1 MQEIDKLGVF
11 YLGKLINPSN
21 GKETDHP
28 LLYDSKDLTTHAVC
42 VGMTGSGKTGLG
54 IVLLEEAALDGIP
67 AIIIDPKGDLGNLLL
82 AFPDLKPEDFLPWID
97 ADEASRNGETKE
109 AYAAKVAKD
118 WKEGLAEW
126 GEDAKRI
133 ARYKN
138 SVETTIYTPASQAG
152 LPISLLNSFGAPPPE
167 LVLDTSAFRDRIL
180 STTSSLLGLLGIDA
194 DPIKSKE
201 HILISTIFEKA
212 WKENRDLD
220 LATLI
225 QEIQKPPF
233 DKVGVFDLE
242 TFYPAKER
250 LNLSISL
257 NNLLASPGFQA
268 WMEGEPLD
276 IQRLLYTKD
285 GKPRHSILSI
295 GHLSESERMFFVTLL
310 LNETLA
316 WIRRQSGTSS
326 LRAILCMDEIYGY
339 FPPTANPPSK
349 TPMLTL
355 LKQARAF
362 GLGVVLTTQNPVD
375 LDYKGLS
382 NCGTWFIGKLQTDRD
397 RSRIEEGLKMAS
409 LEDSDPNEMHKL
421 LSMCGKRTFVMKDV
435 HLKASV
441 LFQTRWTLSYL
452 RGPLTLPQI
461 QSLTTQVERKQE
473 ELAVTAQQ
481 PFAGVSRS
489 QKPLVPP
496 GVQEYTSKK
505 ATDSPEQTYRPLVLA
520 IGKAHFID
528 SKNDV
533 DTWQDYVYVA
543 GMADTGN
550 EVQWSEGSNLPGG
563 KESLTQD
570 LPKKGMF
577 EELPADLMQAKNY
590 PGYQKSFL
598 NFLYQSQTLDLFKSS
613 DLKSISKIGE
623 SEGDFRARLA
633 QLLREKRD
641 ADVEKLRKA
650 YADKIQT
657 LQDRMRRAQEKL
669 TKQQQQAGQQKF
681 DTLISLGRTLLGAFL
696 GKKIFSSTRI
706 SEAGS
711 TLKKAGKIGKE
722 SQDVASAEESVKD
735 YQQQLDELESSLQK
749 EILLIQSKNVDEIPL
764 DKVSIRPRKTDLVV
778 ETVAILW
785 WPLPS

>member
-1 MQEIDKLGVF
+1 
-11 YLGKLINPSN
+11 
-21 GKETDHP
+21 
-28 LLYDSKDLTTHAVC
+28 
-42 VGMTGSGKTGLG
+42 
-54 IVLLEEAALDGIP
+54 
-67 AIIIDPKGDLGNLLL
+67 LLL

-310 LNETLA
+310 LNETLS

-326 LRAILCMDEIYGY
+326 LRGILCMDEIYGY